1 MKKKSRKQILKLT
14 VNVFPAIVIHIIE
27 DDGRESATPIP
38 MTRFDELIL
47 QVLPLLLAI
56 LWQQIAG
63 FLARLSL
70 RIWRLAAIDKLFRER
85 PQHRHPLLITLDRT
99 AIIKAKDQG
108 PRLGRW
114 VARPAQEVIDPIRSV
129 WHIILFSWIVGRSV
143 TWALRG

>member
-38 MTRFDELIL
+38 MTRFDELIF

-56 LWQQIAG
+56 LWQQIAA
-63 FLARLSL
+63 FLTRLSL

-85 PQHRHPLLITLDRT
+85 RQDRHPLLITSDRT
-99 AIIKAKDQG
+99 VISKPKNQG
-108 PRLGRW
+108 PRLSRW
-114 VARPAQEVIDPIRSV
+114 VAREVQEAVDHIRSV
-129 WHIILFSWIVGRSV
+129 WYIILFSWIVGRSV